1 MKVEQMIEE
10 IKDPQQAITLYKI
23 ASVKAYNYCE
33 EYNIATGRVEERGG
47 ARLLKEGYIDGF
59 LAGFAHKMGGG
70 HGGD

>member
-1 MKVEQMIEE
+1 MSKALTKTEM
-10 IKDPQQAITLYKI
+10 TLYNI
-23 ASVKAYNYCE
+23 ALVKAYNYCE

-70 HGGD
+70 DGNTL